1 MAPILG
7 LGSETIKT
15 PTHDL
20 VTNAFVPSDITKL
33 ILWIDGSDASTI
45 YKDDGSGGF
54 TLVTDTTDVV
64 TKVTNKAYDG
74 LGASSVSMNTHV
86 EPGGSGTEPVYV
98 TDVVNGHS
106 VLRFAPGDLLRST
119 KSVGNVATNQMAGYT
134 FDADDVTIFFIAR
147 HDSATITA
155 PDQYIVG
162 WTDGDRKSAGI
173 ACDSGD
179 DQVFFVFEF
188 GAAEVDSGQVWP
200 NLSTGFQVWSS
211 VSNGTNVRMFV
222 DNASSPVI
230 TDTTDFSSYDRN
242 LTVDS
247 SSINFTVGS
256 GIGQGSGNTFDGDIC
271 EVLIYDQALS
281 DSEIDQVRD
290 YFVTKYGL

>member
-162 WTDGDRKSAGI
+162 WTDGDRKSAG
-173 ACDSGD
+173 
-179 DQVFFVFEF
+179 
-188 GAAEVDSGQVWP
+188 
-200 NLSTGFQVWSS
+200 
-211 VSNGTNVRMFV
+211 
-222 DNASSPVI
+222 
-230 TDTTDFSSYDRN
+230 
-242 LTVDS
+242 
-247 SSINFTVGS
+247 
-256 GIGQGSGNTFDGDIC
+256 
-271 EVLIYDQALS
+271 
-281 DSEIDQVRD
+281 
-290 YFVTKYGL
+290 